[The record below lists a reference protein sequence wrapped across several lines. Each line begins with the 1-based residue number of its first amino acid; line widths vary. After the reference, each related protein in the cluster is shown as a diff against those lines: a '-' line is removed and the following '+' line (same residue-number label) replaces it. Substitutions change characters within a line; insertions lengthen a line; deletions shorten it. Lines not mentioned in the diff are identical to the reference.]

1 MPEIQQADREAAS
14 NWRVKYAHVNSAVG
28 AHEYVASL
36 DGAFAAHREA
46 ERERLV
52 EHLKALVDKTEEA
65 YGVVARSGYELAI
78 SDIGSNI
85 TTPPEQRA
93 MSAEMEQLESAQ
105 LAVEGLK
112 RLLADEEREHGNTI
126 DARDAREEDL
136 ATIFVALGMNEAER
150 EWTSMQ
156 NPTGIALL
164 AIDELRKDDERT
176 IAVSGIMLRRSGDRV
191 IVEAEIDGRWVE
203 VIDELHDSSFSHI
216 VEPAG
221 MKAKLAALVA
231 AFGIDAGVRRESL
244 LHRS

>member
-1 MPEIQQADREAAS
+1 MPEIQLADREAARAMHAD
-14 NWRVKYAHVNSAVG
+14 NVKRL
-28 AHEYVASL
+28 ASL
-36 DGAFAAHREA
+36 GVPEESLMDMLARHLAAHREA
-46 ERERLV
+46 
-52 EHLKALVDKTEEA
+52 AVDA
-65 YGVVARSGYELAI
+65 YIAT
-78 SDIGSNI
+78 
-85 TTPPEQRA
+85 TTPPEPRA
-93 MSAEMEQLESAQ
+93 LTAEAKQLESAQ

-136 ATIFVALGMNEAER
+136 SAIFVALGMNEAER

-176 IAVSGIMLRRSGDRV
+176 IAISGIMLRRSGDRV

-203 VIDELHDSSFSHI
+203 VIDEFHDSNFSHI

-221 MKAKLAALVA
+221 MKAKLAALIA
-231 AFGIDAGVRRESL
+231 AFGIGVGVK
-244 LHRS
+244 HG